1 MAAFLSFNKIGKKVN
16 NINLLANL
24 SFGVQKGEIFFII
37 GKTNAGKTTLFKIL
51 MGFIEKDRG
60 QIFVD
65 GMDYDIR
72 KNEILPMIGYVPQ
85 ENIFDYNLNIYENL
99 FFNAEL
105 YGLTKV
111 QIHEKI
117 SYWSDRLN
125 FKNYLRKPISSTTE
139 SVLKKVSFAR
149 ALIHNPNILLFDEL
163 TSSMDYYDQNII
175 FEVIQEI
182 KKTKSI
188 LFITKD
194 FNLVNLY
201 SDRIILMHKGQI
213 SFNGSIQNIDQ
224 AINDFYRYRFIFKRI
239 VPNQFLKTIRENKN
253 INKVVSSD
261 NIVEVSIKDKNVF
274 FDVFKIAIEYELID
288 LKISDSKLNE
298 LFTRV
303 IESS

>member
-51 MGFIEKDRG
+51 MGFIQKDRG

-149 ALIHNPNILLFDEL
+149 ALIHNPDFLLLDKTHYANLAIL
-163 TSSMDYYDQNII
+163 
-175 FEVIQEI
+175 
-182 KKTKSI
+182 
-188 LFITKD
+188 
-194 FNLVNLY
+194 
-201 SDRIILMHKGQI
+201 
-213 SFNGSIQNIDQ
+213 
-224 AINDFYRYRFIFKRI
+224 
-239 VPNQFLKTIRENKN
+239 
-253 INKVVSSD
+253 
-261 NIVEVSIKDKNVF
+261 
-274 FDVFKIAIEYELID
+274 
-288 LKISDSKLNE
+288 
-298 LFTRV
+298 
-303 IESS
+303 